1 MNIVVK
7 SRHMESTEP
16 LKQYVAAKTE
26 KLPRYYDN
34 LLSVEVILDME
45 AAKPFVEMVAH
56 AMEVILD
63 MEADKPTVE
72 MLVQAKK
79 KMTFV
84 ARARNDDMY
93 ACIDQCLD
101 KIVQQLRRHK
111 DRVRDRQGVSASGVA
126 EVSEGVGE

>member
-16 LKQYVAAKTE
+16 LKQYVAAKAE

-34 LLSVEVILDME
+34 LLSV
-45 AAKPFVEMVAH
+45 
-56 AMEVILD
+56 EVILD

>member
-16 LKQYVAAKTE
+16 LKQYVAAKAE
-26 KLPRYYDN
+26 KLTRYYDS
-34 LLSVEVILDME
+34 LLS
-45 AAKPFVEMVAH
+45 A
-56 AMEVILD
+56 EVILD

-72 MLVQAKK
+72 MVIQAKK

-84 ARARNDDMY
+84 ARARGDDMY

-101 KIVQQLRRHK
+101 KIAQQLRRHK

-126 EVSEGVGE
+126 GASEEGGE

>member
-16 LKQYVAAKTE
+16 LKKYVEDKAQR
-26 KLPRYYDN
+26 LPRYYDN
-34 LLSVEVILDME
+34 VLSVEVT
-45 AAKPFVEMVAH
+45 
-56 AMEVILD
+56 LD
-63 MEADKPTVE
+63 MEADKPIVE
-72 MLVQAKK
+72 MVVQAKR

-84 ARARNDDMY
+84 ARAKNDDMY

-101 KIVQQLRRHK
+101 KITQQLRRHK

-126 EVSEGVGE
+126 GTEEE